1 MNYSLH
7 LTSRLTLILCT
18 VGILPAI
25 SQQQEKELQLN
36 MDAVKMIQFDFN
48 SLPKQEN
55 QPLEAPLNKK
65 WMDFKVDLKVPR
77 SLIDT
82 TKVWKP
88 ESSAWNL
95 IPSGPVSEKTRC
107 MMY

>member
-7 LTSRLTLILCT
+7 LSSRLTLILCT
-18 VGILPAI
+18 VGILPAM

-48 SLPKQEN
+48 PLPKQEN
-55 QPLEAPLNKK
+55 KPLEAPLNKK
-65 WMDFKVDLKVPR
+65 WVDFKVDLKVPR

-88 ESSAWNL
+88 ESYVRMEPYTILGNFLDTES
-95 IPSGPVSEKTRC
+95 
-107 MMY
+107 